1 MKKILLTLFLLFGSI
16 TTAQNFFPTKAGDAY
31 QLLEWYEYWLDPTQN
46 HESFSKSLATEITF
60 NNKTYVSAW
69 DNYYH
74 MDTTANKLFILLNNE
89 EKLAFDFNKPD
100 GDTDTLYF
108 NGYARLY
115 TYSTIQNWNIFGED
129 RVVKKIAN
137 INSEGWIEWF
147 LANEIGIYKC
157 NFRNQLG
164 YFDITTHVI
173 SVILDDSV
181 YNPINLGLTAFL
193 PSRVSR
199 TQSSFSFFVN
209 IETEYFGLVDTL
221 DAHVLVYKADSLLY
235 QQTYNG
241 SISLEKITVNIPQQ
255 IYSQA
260 DSVGI
265 RVRCTDKSI
274 LNNQVFYPHSGYKYI
289 PIEDE
294 VEWNLLT
301 PSITGPNYM
310 GMKFFSVNR
319 GYVFTYGGTYPYL
332 YYYNNLTTNGGIS
345 FPSVSN
351 PNWSYWKIT
360 DIISFNENT
369 AYMIMD
375 VLRKTTDQGTTWENV
390 LSPGDEAAMSFLDK
404 DTGWVSHS
412 YQPKVFR
419 TYDGGLSWT
428 TFNTN
433 LQAAFGLI
441 DFVQINDGYTVT
453 DLGKVYR
460 STDGGETWQFINT
473 TLAYQKKLE
482 MFPEGKG
489 WLIGN
494 GIWRTED
501 GGINWTQQFAGSFVD
516 AHFFSKDKGWVIGS
530 VNGSKALL
538 HTIDGGY
545 NWTQV
550 DAQANG
556 NAFLNIDFV
565 DESYGWIFTS
575 SRELLRTTNGGVTFI
590 EEEENNLAQPKQ
602 FLLQQNYPNPFNPST
617 TISYQLP
624 KAGNVTLKV
633 FDVLGRE
640 VATLVDEYRNAGSY
654 NVQFTINNL
663 QLSSGIYFYQ
673 LKSGDYFET
682 KKMLLIK

>member
-1 MKKILLTLFLLFGSI
+1 M
-16 TTAQNFFPTKAGDAY
+16 
-31 QLLEWYEYWLDPTQN
+31 
-46 HESFSKSLATEITF
+46 
-60 NNKTYVSAW
+60 
-69 DNYYH
+69 
-74 MDTTANKLFILLNNE
+74 
-89 EKLAFDFNKPD
+89 
-100 GDTDTLYF
+100 
-108 NGYARLY
+108 
-115 TYSTIQNWNIFGED
+115 
-129 RVVKKIAN
+129 
-137 INSEGWIEWF
+137 
-147 LANEIGIYKC
+147 
-157 NFRNQLG
+157 
-164 YFDITTHVI
+164 
-173 SVILDDSV
+173 
-181 YNPINLGLTAFL
+181 
-193 PSRVSR
+193 
-199 TQSSFSFFVN
+199 
-209 IETEYFGLVDTL
+209 
-221 DAHVLVYKADSLLY
+221 YKADSLLY

-545 NWTQV
+545 
-550 DAQANG
+550 
-556 NAFLNIDFV
+556 LSLIH
-565 DESYGWIFTS
+565 
-575 SRELLRTTNGGVTFI
+575 
-590 EEEENNLAQPKQ
+590 
-602 FLLQQNYPNPFNPST
+602 
-617 TISYQLP
+617 ISEPTRPY
-624 KAGNVTLKV
+624 
-633 FDVLGRE
+633 
-640 VATLVDEYRNAGSY
+640 
-654 NVQFTINNL
+654 
-663 QLSSGIYFYQ
+663 
-673 LKSGDYFET
+673 
-682 KKMLLIK
+682 